1 MSKTFQFSKKEKAN
15 VLMFVYTM
23 VQINTRNHTVMMTC
37 PVILICEVKYTIK
50 LYHCIV
56 YISNGGRHI
65 IIANYTPPISSY
77 GRKN

>member
-37 PVILICEVKYTIK
+37 PVILICEV
-50 LYHCIV
+50 

>member
-50 LYHCIV
+50 
-56 YISNGGRHI
+56 
-65 IIANYTPPISSY
+65 
-77 GRKN
+77 